1 VNSFA
6 GAWIDEDG
14 SLVIALASMADS
26 TSARDAFLEER
37 SRAYRFSEKVAAA
50 EAAQLRAPW
59 SRVKFVRVTY
69 AFSDL
74 QRWKI
79 AMAPALISTE
89 GVSSID
95 VDEVHN
101 AISVGISSARSADA
115 VLRIGREAGAPRGA
129 LRVIEEVAAV
139 EARQSSN
146 LWSRHRP
153 LTGGFELGRAGAQ
166 LPDPRIA
173 YLSHSWSPIHT
184 ARPRISVSTASPSR
198 RATER
203 TRGGSK

>member
-1 VNSFA
+1 MACDDAASPAAPMLSASSRPVKAEYQAQEHDASLDGSFAKVGSVVNSFA

-95 VDEVHN
+95 V
-101 AISVGISSARSADA
+101 
-115 VLRIGREAGAPRGA
+115 
-129 LRVIEEVAAV
+129 
-139 EARQSSN
+139 
-146 LWSRHRP
+146 
-153 LTGGFELGRAGAQ
+153 
-166 LPDPRIA
+166 
-173 YLSHSWSPIHT
+173 
-184 ARPRISVSTASPSR
+184 
-198 RATER
+198 
-203 TRGGSK
+203 